1 MNANDP
7 HLESEPTSRLKDLQ
21 PGDLESGLEDFAEP
35 SGWTSRAGRRTSRE
49 KLFAGFRGL
58 KHAIRGDS
66 SFFAHG
72 YRGTFIA
79 LTAAILSVDPLG
91 WCFLVISATL
101 VLMSELTHSA
111 IDNLARAGGDPE
123 SPPLKMA
130 REIAAAVVVVASF
143 GAGALTTTVLAV
155 KFGEHLG
162 WWGR

>member
-1 MNANDP
+1 MNENDRNVQP
-7 HLESEPTSRLKDLQ
+7 APPDWGGENQPRDLD
-21 PGDLESGLEDFAEP
+21 PRLEDFQEDTA
-35 SGWTSRAGRRTSRE
+35 WISRAGRRTSRE
-49 KLFAGFRGL
+49 KLAAGFRGL

-79 LTAAILSVDPLG
+79 LAAAILSVDPLG

-101 VLMSELTHSA
+101 VLTAELTHSA
-111 IDNLARAGGDPE
+111 VDNLARASGDPE
-123 SPPLKMA
+123 SPPFKMA
-130 REIAAAVVVVASF
+130 REIGAAVVLVAGF

>member
-1 MNANDP
+1 MNENDP
-7 HLESEPTSRLKDLQ
+7 DSEPEPTSRHGDVE
-21 PGDLESGLEDFAEP
+21 PGDLESRLEEFEGP
-35 SGWTSRAGRRTSRE
+35 SGWTSRAGMRTSRE
-49 KLFAGFRGL
+49 KLVAGFRGF

-79 LTAAILSVDPLG
+79 LAAAILSVDPLG

-111 IDNLARAGGDPE
+111 IDNLARATGDPE
-123 SPPLKMA
+123 SPPFKMA
-130 REIAAAVVVVASF
+130 REIGAAVVVVASF
-143 GAGALTTTVLAV
+143 GAGALTTTVLMV

>member
-1 MNANDP
+1 MNENDP
-7 HLESEPTSRLKDLQ
+7 HSEPQTPSRAQDHGPQ
-21 PGDLESGLEDFAEP
+21 DLEPPFEDFEEP

-49 KLFAGFRGL
+49 KLAAGFRGL

-79 LTAAILSVDPLG
+79 LAAAILSVDPLG

-101 VLMSELTHSA
+101 VLISELVHSA
-111 IDNLARAGGDPE
+111 IDNLARASGDPE
-123 SPPLKMA
+123 SPPFKMA
-130 REIAAAVVVVASF
+130 REIGAAVILVAGF

-162 WWGR
+162 WWGH